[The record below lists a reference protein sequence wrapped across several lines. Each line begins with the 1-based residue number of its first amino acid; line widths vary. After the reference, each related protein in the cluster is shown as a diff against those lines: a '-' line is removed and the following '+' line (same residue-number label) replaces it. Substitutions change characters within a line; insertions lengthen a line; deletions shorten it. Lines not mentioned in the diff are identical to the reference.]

1 MSCFFA
7 SIVTLACACA
17 VAGCGGGASGS
28 GTAGSA
34 RVSDLRPSSPTNT
47 TAVDPAESDPSGLP
61 PLKPH
66 PRVVI
71 AAAPGQLP
79 PGAQFADAS
88 TEGQAVQPPSDAE
101 VRRELHQLQS
111 A

>member
-1 MSCFFA
+1 MRSRRRLIA
-7 SIVTLACACA
+7 ALAAAAVGVLIVVL
-17 VAGCGGGASGS
+17 VASG
-28 GTAGSA
+28 GDGPAKHGSA
-34 RVSDLRPSSPTNT
+34 PAAADPPHT
-47 TAVDPAESDPSGLP
+47 TTDSLP

-79 PGAQFADAS
+79 PGAQFADAT
-88 TEGQAVQPPSDAE
+88 TEGQQVQPPSDAE
-101 VRRELHQLQS
+101 VRRELRQLQS